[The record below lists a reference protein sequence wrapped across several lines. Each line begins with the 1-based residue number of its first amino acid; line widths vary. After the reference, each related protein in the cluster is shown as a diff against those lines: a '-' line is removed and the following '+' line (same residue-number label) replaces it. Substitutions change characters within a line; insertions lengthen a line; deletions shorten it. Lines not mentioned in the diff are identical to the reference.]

1 MSNTEIALATEGKSL
16 AEMMGLSQ
24 PNSSGKRSMLARF
37 SQIHS
42 PLKGDMEIN
51 GKTIRADVVPAGA
64 YKLLQSDDKV
74 AYAVSPKIRIFAQRM
89 QWTRW
94 DSDNNEMVKT
104 VLVNSLSGDLKDN
117 TGGFNAGRPSGYVED
132 FKSLPKDTQ
141 ELMRNTKRTKVVFG
155 TVVMQGAIDEAGE
168 PIDDVSLTAQEI
180 PFVMDVKSRGSITAV
195 DNAMKDISRKN
206 ALPIQYYLDLG
217 AEMHAMP
224 NGSEY
229 ATFTMSLAD
238 KVDIGESDKDI
249 LDGFM
254 DWIAGMNN
262 YINDTH
268 NEKSGSSGMSAAAE
282 DVINDIVDVE
292 VAD

>member
-1 MSNTEIALATEGKSL
+1 MTSTEVTLTTDGRSI
-16 AEMMGLSQ
+16 AEMMGLSKG
-24 PNSSGKRSMLARF
+24 SSGKRSMLARF

-51 GKTIRADVVPAGA
+51 GKAVRVDVVPAGA

-74 AYAVSPKIRIFAQRM
+74 AYAVSPKIRIYAQRM

-94 DSDNNEMVKT
+94 DSDENTMVKT
-104 VLVNSLSGDLKDN
+104 VLVNNLTGDLKDN

-132 FKSLPKDTQ
+132 FKSLPKATQ

-155 TVVMQGAIDEAGE
+155 TVVMQGATDEQGNAIE
-168 PIDDVSLTAQEI
+168 DASITEQEI
-180 PFVMDVKSRGSITAV
+180 PFVLDVKSRGSITAV
-195 DNAMKDISRKN
+195 DDIMKSIDRKN
-206 ALPIQYYLDLG
+206 ALPLQYFLNMG
-217 AEMHAMP
+217 AEMHSMP

-229 ATFTMSLAD
+229 ATFDITLAD
-238 KVDIGESDKDI
+238 KVELVEADKDI

-254 DWIAGMNN
+254 EWISGMNN

-268 NEKSGSSGMSAAAE
+268 NEKSGSSGMSATE
-282 DVINDIVDVE
+282 ESIINDIIDVE